1 MSRIKKQRE
10 ALMKIMLGDL
20 LMKEKITTT
29 EAKAKELKSL
39 AEKNINK
46 AKKMLSGDKK
56 EMSKIARELFGKLPR
71 HVKLSKMKELASRF
85 AAKNSGYLRIF
96 KKGPRRSDGA
106 RMAVIEF
113 VKEEIT

>member
-1 MSRIKKQRE
+1 
-10 ALMKIMLGDL
+10 MKIMLGDL

-29 EAKAKELKSL
+29 EAKAKELKPL

-56 EMSKIARELFGKLPR
+56 EMSKIARELLGKMPR
-71 HVKLSKMKELASRF
+71 HVKLSKMKGLASRF

-96 KKGPRRSDGA
+96 KKDPRRSDGA

-113 VKEEIT
+113 IKEEIT